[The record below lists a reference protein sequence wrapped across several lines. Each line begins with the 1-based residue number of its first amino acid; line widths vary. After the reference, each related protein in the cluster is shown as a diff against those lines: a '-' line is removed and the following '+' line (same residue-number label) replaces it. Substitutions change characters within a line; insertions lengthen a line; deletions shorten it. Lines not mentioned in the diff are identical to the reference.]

1 MNGKKTTI
9 RAVKDMMLAEL
20 VLKYLTIAGI
30 NKERLR
36 FIYNSREIQ
45 IDSLRSLEEL
55 RIIQGSRIDII
66 LESEIIETHK
76 SISQNIYKILFL
88 NYLVYK
94 LI

>member
-9 RAVKDMMLAEL
+9 RAVKDMMLVEL

-36 FIYNSREIQ
+36 FIYNSQEIKA
-45 IDSLRSLEEL
+45 DSLSTLEEL
-55 RIIQGSRIDII
+55 RIIHGSTIDVI